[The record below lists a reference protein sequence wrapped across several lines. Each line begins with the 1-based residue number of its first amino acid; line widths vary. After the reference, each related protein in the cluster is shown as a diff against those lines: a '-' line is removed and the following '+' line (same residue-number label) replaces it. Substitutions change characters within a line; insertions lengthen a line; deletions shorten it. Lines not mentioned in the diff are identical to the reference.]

1 MLAPHQPR
9 RATERRQVHQFHQRP
24 FLDPSHPPTPPTR
37 RAAQPAL
44 DMDPDRLITATV
56 DHAQHVDLG
65 QSHEQLTDADRVR
78 LHRGPPI

>member
-1 MLAPHQPR
+1 
-9 RATERRQVHQFHQRP
+9 
-24 FLDPSHPPTPPTR
+24 
-37 RAAQPAL
+37 
-44 DMDPDRLITATV
+44 MDPDRLITATV